1 VQTEVKTSE
10 NKRRWYD
17 DKRIRAALFAAL
29 ILFLSVGSVAGYFL
43 SYAFYPGPA
52 VPVNRVS
59 VYIPRGT
66 SVQNISEILAEAR
79 LIQRDPRFVHL
90 ARLSGLSGRLQA
102 GEFNLL
108 TNQKPL
114 DVMRELA
121 TARPLEHVVTIPEG
135 LNIEEIADILA
146 EDGWIKRDRFIALSH
161 DRTFLDELGLTDSS
175 SVEGYLFPDT
185 YNLIRPSLG
194 ERMLISKLVD
204 RSMKVWEGLERIDT
218 VLSRHEVFTLASI
231 IEKETAQSAERT
243 VIAAVFLNRL
253 KRKMRLQSD
262 PTVIYGMTEYNGKL
276 VRSDLK
282 RPTPYNTYL
291 IPGLPPGP
299 ICSPGK
305 DSLQSVLLPDH
316 NNFLYFVSKNDG
328 THYFSKNLKE
338 HNRAVRKYQRNKTSQ
353 RKN

>member
-1 VQTEVKTSE
+1 VQTVDETSE
-10 NKRRWYD
+10 NRRRWYD
-17 DKRIRAALFAAL
+17 NNKIRAALFAAL
-29 ILFLSVGSVAGYFL
+29 ILLLSAGSVAGYYL
-43 SYAFYPGPA
+43 SYALQSGPP
-52 VPVNRVS
+52 VPANRVV
-59 VYIPRGT
+59 VYIPRGS
-66 SVQNISEILAEAR
+66 SVQQISEILAEAR
-79 LIQRDPRFVHL
+79 LIHRDPRFVHL
-90 ARLSGLSGRLQA
+90 TRLSGKSGRLQA
-102 GEFNLL
+102 GEFSLL

-121 TARPLEHVVTIPEG
+121 TARALEHVVTIPEG

-146 EDGWIKRDRFIALSH
+146 EDGWINRDRFIVLSH
-161 DRTFLDELGLTDSS
+161 DRIFLDEIGLTGYS

-185 YNLIRPSLG
+185 YNFVRPSAD
-194 ERMLISKLVD
+194 ERVLISKLVD
-204 RSMKVWEGLERIDT
+204 RSIKVWEGLVQGDT

-231 IEKETAQSAERT
+231 IEKETAQPDERT

-253 KRKMRLQSD
+253 KKKMRLQSD
-262 PTVIYGMTEYNGKL
+262 PTVIYGMTDYNGKL
-276 VRSDLK
+276 VRSDLR

-291 IPGLPPGP
+291 IPALPPGP

-305 DSLQSVLLPDH
+305 DSLQSVLLPDESD
-316 NNFLYFVSKNDG
+316 FLYFVSKNDG